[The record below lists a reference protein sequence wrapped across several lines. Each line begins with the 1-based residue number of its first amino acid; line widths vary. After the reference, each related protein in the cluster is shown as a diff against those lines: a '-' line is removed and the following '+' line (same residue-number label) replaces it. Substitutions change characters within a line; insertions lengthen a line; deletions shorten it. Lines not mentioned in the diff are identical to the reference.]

1 MNFINNILNKAAK
14 AVNTEDKIFTVSI
27 DKLHFDEDYKAVFK
41 QEEDKVQRI
50 AEDMK
55 ANGFDKSQPII
66 IDESYAIL
74 DGNSR
79 YMACQIAGITKVPV
93 IIKKF
98 ESRKD
103 ALLYELSL
111 QMNRRN
117 IADDSVLI
125 DTYHTLA
132 YMTDED
138 GNKLFTDV
146 EIAEKLGVSPRQI
159 SKAKE
164 VELKA
169 NDEIKEA
176 LKAGEISLHK
186 AYTTMKEE
194 KKTET
199 EVTTPKTVEA
209 QAGTELPVQENEE
222 VQTISGFVE
231 ETTEKTSDETIIEVP
246 VETGPIEAESTAP
259 VAESLPKP
267 KKPSAEKPQVEKL
280 SLKFK
285 TEDFTLIQNAADAAN
300 LSVAEYAMNILMEAV
315 QTSSTEI
322 VSEKETA

>member
-1 MNFINNILNKAAK
+1 MNFFNNILNKAAK
-14 AVNTEDKIFTVSI
+14 AVTLEDKIFTVSI

-66 IDESYAIL
+66 IDENYAIL

-79 YMACQIAGITKVPV
+79 FMACQIAGITKVPV

-103 ALLYELSL
+103 ALLYELGL

-125 DTYHTLA
+125 DTYHTVA
-132 YMTDED
+132 AMKDED

-164 VELKA
+164 VDLKA
-169 NDEIKEA
+169 NDELKDA
-176 LKAGEISLHK
+176 LKNGEISLNK
-186 AYTTMKEE
+186 AYNSMKEE
-194 KKTET
+194 LKAKEEPEVKSE
-199 EVTTPKTVEA
+199 EVTSA
-209 QAGTELPVQENEE
+209 QAEVESETSEE
-222 VQTISGFVE
+222 HAE
-231 ETTEKTSDETIIEVP
+231 EKTASPAT
-246 VETGPIEAESTAP
+246 ESAP
-259 VAESLPKP
+259 KA
-267 KKPSAEKPQVEKL
+267 KKPASEKPAVEKL
-280 SLKFK
+280 SLRFK
-285 TEDFTLIQNAADAAN
+285 PEDFVLLQNAADSAN
-300 LSVAEYAMNILMEAV
+300 LSVTEYAMNILMEAV
-315 QTSSTEI
+315 QASSAETI
-322 VSEKETA
+322 SEKETA

>member
-1 MNFINNILNKAAK
+1 MSFINNILNKAAK

-27 DKLHFDEDYKAVFK
+27 EKLHFDEDYKAVFK

-66 IDESYAIL
+66 LDENYAIL

-98 ESRKD
+98 ESKKE
-103 ALLYELSL
+103 ALLYALGL

-117 IADDSVLI
+117 IADESILI
-125 DTYHTLA
+125 DTYNKLA
-132 YMTDED
+132 AMKDEE

-146 EIAEKLGVSPRQI
+146 EIAEKLRVSPRQI

-164 VELKA
+164 VDLKA
-169 NDEIKEA
+169 TDEIKAA
-176 LKAGEISLHK
+176 LRAGEISLHK

-194 KKTET
+194 KKTE
-199 EVTTPKTVEA
+199 EI
-209 QAGTELPVQENEE
+209 PVQEEE
-222 VQTISGFVE
+222 AQTPSEVVE
-231 ETTEKTSDETIIEVP
+231 ETTERTPDAVIEAT
-246 VETGPIEAESTAP
+246 VETAAIESDDTSPA
-259 VAESLPKP
+259 VESLPKP

-285 TEDFTLIQNAADAAN
+285 PEDFTLIQNAARAAN
-300 LSVAEYAMNILMEAV
+300 VSVAEYAMNILMKSV
-315 QTSSTEI
+315 QTIPAAET

>member
-1 MNFINNILNKAAK
+1 MNFFNNILNKAAK

-27 DKLHFDEDYKAVFK
+27 EKLHFDEDYKAVFK

-66 IDESYAIL
+66 LDENYAIL

-98 ESRKD
+98 ESKKE
-103 ALLYELSL
+103 ALLYALGL

-117 IADDSVLI
+117 IADESILI
-125 DTYHTLA
+125 DTYNKLA
-132 YMTDED
+132 AMKDEE

-146 EIAEKLGVSPRQI
+146 EIAEKLRVSPRQI

-164 VELKA
+164 VDLKA
-169 NDEIKEA
+169 TDEIKAA
-176 LKAGEISLHK
+176 LRAGEISLHK

-194 KKTET
+194 KKTE
-199 EVTTPKTVEA
+199 EI
-209 QAGTELPVQENEE
+209 PVQEEE
-222 VQTISGFVE
+222 AQTPSEVVE
-231 ETTEKTSDETIIEVP
+231 ETTESTPDAVIEAP
-246 VETGPIEAESTAP
+246 VETAAMESDDTSPA
-259 VAESLPKP
+259 VESLPKP

-285 TEDFTLIQNAADAAN
+285 PGDFVLIQNAAQAAN
-300 LSVAEYAMNILMEAV
+300 VSVAEYAMNILMKSV
-315 QTSSTEI
+315 QTIPAAET

>member
-1 MNFINNILNKAAK
+1 MSFINNILNKAAK
-14 AVNTEDKIFTVSI
+14 AVNTEDKIFTISI

-66 IDESYAIL
+66 LDENYAIL

-79 YMACQIAGITKVPV
+79 FMACQIAGITKVPV

-98 ESRKD
+98 ESKKE
-103 ALLYELSL
+103 ALLYALGL

-117 IADDSVLI
+117 IADESILI
-125 DTYHTLA
+125 DTYNKLA
-132 YMTDED
+132 AMKDEE

-146 EIAEKLGVSPRQI
+146 EIAEKLRVSPRQI

-164 VELKA
+164 VDLKA
-169 NDEIKEA
+169 TDEIKAA
-176 LKAGEISLHK
+176 LRAGEISLHK

-194 KKTET
+194 KKAE
-199 EVTTPKTVEA
+199 EM
-209 QAGTELPVQENEE
+209 PVQKVEE
-222 VQTISGFVE
+222 VQSISESIE
-231 ETTEKTSDETIIEVP
+231 ETTNDVDVVD
-246 VETGPIEAESTAP
+246 VETPAEP
-259 VAESLPKP
+259 VAVETETAAPEVESLPKP

-285 TEDFTLIQNAADAAN
+285 PEDFTLIQNAAQAAN
-300 LSVAEYAMNILMEAV
+300 VSVAEYAMNILMKSV
-315 QTSSTEI
+315 QTILAAET

>member
-1 MNFINNILNKAAK
+1 MSFINNILNKAAK

-27 DKLHFDEDYKAVFK
+27 EKLHFDEDYKAVFK

-66 IDESYAIL
+66 LDENYAIL

-98 ESRKD
+98 ESKKE
-103 ALLYELSL
+103 ALLYALGL

-117 IADDSVLI
+117 IADESILI
-125 DTYHTLA
+125 DTYNKLA
-132 YMTDED
+132 AMKDEE

-146 EIAEKLGVSPRQI
+146 EIAEKLRVSPRQI

-164 VELKA
+164 VDLKA
-169 NDEIKEA
+169 TDEIKAA
-176 LKAGEISLHK
+176 LRAGEISLHK

-194 KKTET
+194 KKTE
-199 EVTTPKTVEA
+199 EM
-209 QAGTELPVQENEE
+209 PVQEEE
-222 VQTISGFVE
+222 AQTPSEVVG
-231 ETTEKTSDETIIEVP
+231 ETTESTPDTVIEAP
-246 VETGPIEAESTAP
+246 VETAAIESDDTSPAL
-259 VAESLPKP
+259 ESLPKP

-285 TEDFTLIQNAADAAN
+285 PGDFVLIQNAAQAAN
-300 LSVAEYAMNILMEAV
+300 VSVAEYAMNILMKSV
-315 QTSSTEI
+315 QTIPAAET

>member
-1 MNFINNILNKAAK
+1 MSFINNILNKAAK
-14 AVNTEDKIFTVSI
+14 AVNTEDKIFTLSI
-27 DKLHFDEDYKAVFK
+27 EKLHFDEDYKAVFK

-66 IDESYAIL
+66 LDENYAIL

-98 ESRKD
+98 ESKKET
-103 ALLYELSL
+103 LLYALGL

-117 IADDSVLI
+117 IADESILI
-125 DTYHTLA
+125 DTYNKLA
-132 YMTDED
+132 AMKDEE

-146 EIAEKLGVSPRQI
+146 EIAEKLRVSPRQI

-164 VELKA
+164 VDLKA
-169 NDEIKEA
+169 TDEIKAA
-176 LKAGEISLHK
+176 LRAGEISLHK

-194 KKTET
+194 KKTE
-199 EVTTPKTVEA
+199 EM
-209 QAGTELPVQENEE
+209 PVQEEE
-222 VQTISGFVE
+222 AQTPSEVVE
-231 ETTEKTSDETIIEVP
+231 ETTESTPDAVIEAP
-246 VETGPIEAESTAP
+246 VETAAIESDDTSLA
-259 VAESLPKP
+259 VESLPKP

-285 TEDFTLIQNAADAAN
+285 PGDFVLIQNAAQAAN
-300 LSVAEYAMNILMEAV
+300 VSVAEYAMNILMKSV
-315 QTSSTEI
+315 QTIPAAENSLRKGNSLNM
-322 VSEKETA
+322 K

>member
-1 MNFINNILNKAAK
+1 MTFFNNILNKAAK
-14 AVNTEDKIFTVSI
+14 AVSTEDKIFTVSI

-66 IDESYAIL
+66 IDENYAIL

-79 YMACQIAGITKVPV
+79 FMACQIAGITKVPV

-98 ESRKD
+98 ESRKN
-103 ALLYELSL
+103 ALLYELGL

-125 DTYHTLA
+125 DTYHTVA
-132 YMTDED
+132 AMKDEE

-164 VELKA
+164 VDLKA
-169 NDEIKEA
+169 NDELKDA
-176 LKAGEISLHK
+176 LKNGEISLNK
-186 AYTTMKEE
+186 AYNSMKEE
-194 KKTET
+194 MEAKEEPEVKSE
-199 EVTTPKTVEA
+199 EVTSA
-209 QAGTELPVQENEE
+209 LA
-222 VQTISGFVE
+222 
-231 ETTEKTSDETIIEVP
+231 
-246 VETGPIEAESTAP
+246 EAETPEASADEAKTATP
-259 VAESLPKP
+259 VAESTPKA
-267 KKPSAEKPQVEKL
+267 KKPATKK
-280 SLKFK
+280 K
-285 TEDFTLIQNAADAAN
+285 TTAKKTTAKKT
-300 LSVAEYAMNILMEAV
+300 
-315 QTSSTEI
+315 TSS
-322 VSEKETA
+322 KTAKK

>member
-1 MNFINNILNKAAK
+1 MSFINNILNKAAK

-66 IDESYAIL
+66 LDENYAIL

-79 YMACQIAGITKVPV
+79 FMACQIAGITKVPV

-98 ESRKD
+98 ESKKE
-103 ALLYELSL
+103 ALLYALGL

-117 IADDSVLI
+117 IADESILI
-125 DTYHTLA
+125 DTYNKLA
-132 YMTDED
+132 AMKDEE

-146 EIAEKLGVSPRQI
+146 EIAEKLRVSPRQI

-164 VELKA
+164 VDLKA
-169 NDEIKEA
+169 TDEIKAA
-176 LKAGEISLHK
+176 LRAGEISLHK

-194 KKTET
+194 KKTE
-199 EVTTPKTVEA
+199 EM
-209 QAGTELPVQENEE
+209 PVQEEE
-222 VQTISGFVE
+222 AQTPSEVVE
-231 ETTEKTSDETIIEVP
+231 ETTESTPDAVIEAP
-246 VETGPIEAESTAP
+246 VETAAIESDDTSPA
-259 VAESLPKP
+259 VESLQKP

-285 TEDFTLIQNAADAAN
+285 PGDFVLIQNAAQAAN
-300 LSVAEYAMNILMEAV
+300 VSVAEYAMNILMKSV
-315 QTSSTEI
+315 QTIPAAET
-322 VSEKETA
+322 VSKKETA

>member
-1 MNFINNILNKAAK
+1 MSFINNILNKAAK
-14 AVNTEDKIFTVSI
+14 AVNTEDKIFTLSI
-27 DKLHFDEDYKAVFK
+27 EKLHFDEDYKAVFK

-66 IDESYAIL
+66 LDENYAIL

-98 ESRKD
+98 ESKKET
-103 ALLYELSL
+103 LLYALGL

-117 IADDSVLI
+117 IADESILI
-125 DTYHTLA
+125 DTYNKLA
-132 YMTDED
+132 AMKDEE

-146 EIAEKLGVSPRQI
+146 EIAEKLRVSPRQI

-164 VELKA
+164 VDLKA
-169 NDEIKEA
+169 TDEIKAA
-176 LKAGEISLHK
+176 LRAGEISLHK

-194 KKTET
+194 KKTE
-199 EVTTPKTVEA
+199 EI
-209 QAGTELPVQENEE
+209 PVQEEE
-222 VQTISGFVE
+222 AQTPSEVVE
-231 ETTEKTSDETIIEVP
+231 ETTERTPDAVIEAT
-246 VETGPIEAESTAP
+246 VETAAIESDDTSPA
-259 VAESLPKP
+259 VESLPKP

-285 TEDFTLIQNAADAAN
+285 PGDFVLIQNAAQAAN
-300 LSVAEYAMNILMEAV
+300 VSVAAYAMNILMKSV
-315 QTSSTEI
+315 QTIPAAET

>member
-1 MNFINNILNKAAK
+1 MNFFNNILNKAAK
-14 AVNTEDKIFTVSI
+14 AVTLEDKIFTVSI

-50 AEDMK
+50 AEDMMT
-55 ANGFDKSQPII
+55 NGFDKSQPII
-66 IDESYAIL
+66 IDENYAIL

-79 YMACQIAGITKVPV
+79 FMACQITKVPV

-103 ALLYELSL
+103 ALLYELGL

-117 IADDSVLI
+117 IANDSVLI

-132 YMTDED
+132 EKKDEE

-146 EIAEKLGVSPRQI
+146 EIAERLGVSPRQI

-164 VELKA
+164 VDLKA
-169 NDEIKEA
+169 NDELKDA
-176 LKAGEISLHK
+176 LKNGEISLNK
-186 AYTTMKEE
+186 AYNSMKEE
-194 KKTET
+194 MKAKEET
-199 EVTTPKTVEA
+199 EVKS
-209 QAGTELPVQENEE
+209 EE
-222 VQTISGFVE
+222 VTSTPADVK
-231 ETTEKTSDETIIEVP
+231 TEASADEAKNAT
-246 VETGPIEAESTAP
+246 P
-259 VAESLPKP
+259 VAESTPKA
-267 KKPSAEKPQVEKL
+267 KKPASEKPTVEKL

-285 TEDFTLIQNAADAAN
+285 PEDFALIQNAAQTAN
-300 LSVAEYAMNILMEAV
+300 LSVTEYAMNILMGSV
-315 QTSSTEI
+315 QASSAET

>member
-1 MNFINNILNKAAK
+1 MSFINNILNKAAK

-27 DKLHFDEDYKAVFK
+27 EKLHFDEDYKAVFK

-66 IDESYAIL
+66 LDENYAIL

-98 ESRKD
+98 ESKKE
-103 ALLYELSL
+103 ALLYALGL

-117 IADDSVLI
+117 IADESILI
-125 DTYHTLA
+125 DTYNKLA
-132 YMTDED
+132 AMKDEE

-146 EIAEKLGVSPRQI
+146 EIAEKLRVSPRQI

-164 VELKA
+164 VDLKA
-169 NDEIKEA
+169 TDEIKAA
-176 LKAGEISLHK
+176 LRAGEISLHK

-194 KKTET
+194 KKTE
-199 EVTTPKTVEA
+199 EM
-209 QAGTELPVQENEE
+209 PVQEEE
-222 VQTISGFVE
+222 AQTPSEVVE
-231 ETTEKTSDETIIEVP
+231 ETTESTPDAVIEAP
-246 VETGPIEAESTAP
+246 VETAAIESDDTSPA
-259 VAESLPKP
+259 AESLPKP

-285 TEDFTLIQNAADAAN
+285 PGDFVLIQNAAQAAN
-300 LSVAEYAMNILMEAV
+300 VSVAEYAMNILMKSV
-315 QTSSTEI
+315 QTIPAAET

>member
-1 MNFINNILNKAAK
+1 MSFINNILNKAAK

-27 DKLHFDEDYKAVFK
+27 EKLHFDEDYKAVFK

-66 IDESYAIL
+66 LDENYAIL

-98 ESRKD
+98 ESKKE
-103 ALLYELSL
+103 ALLYALGL

-117 IADDSVLI
+117 IADESILI
-125 DTYHTLA
+125 DTYNKLA
-132 YMTDED
+132 AMKDEE

-146 EIAEKLGVSPRQI
+146 EIAEKLRVSPRQI

-164 VELKA
+164 VDLKA
-169 NDEIKEA
+169 TDEIKAA
-176 LKAGEISLHK
+176 LRAGEISLHK

-194 KKTET
+194 KKTE
-199 EVTTPKTVEA
+199 EM
-209 QAGTELPVQENEE
+209 PVQEEE
-222 VQTISGFVE
+222 AQTPSEVVE
-231 ETTEKTSDETIIEVP
+231 ETTESTPDAVIEAP
-246 VETGPIEAESTAP
+246 VETAAIESDDTSPA
-259 VAESLPKP
+259 VESLPKP

-285 TEDFTLIQNAADAAN
+285 PEDFALIQNAAQAAN
-300 LSVAEYAMNILMEAV
+300 VSVAEYAMNILMKSV
-315 QTSSTEI
+315 QTIPAAET

>member
-1 MNFINNILNKAAK
+1 MSFINNILNKAAK

-66 IDESYAIL
+66 LDENYAIL

-98 ESRKD
+98 ESKKE
-103 ALLYELSL
+103 ALLYALGL

-117 IADDSVLI
+117 IADESILI
-125 DTYHTLA
+125 DTYNKLA
-132 YMTDED
+132 AMKDEE

-146 EIAEKLGVSPRQI
+146 EIAEKLRVSPRQI

-164 VELKA
+164 VDLKA
-169 NDEIKEA
+169 TDEIKAA
-176 LKAGEISLHK
+176 LRAGEISLHK

-194 KKTET
+194 KKTE
-199 EVTTPKTVEA
+199 EM
-209 QAGTELPVQENEE
+209 PVQEEE
-222 VQTISGFVE
+222 AQTPSEVVE
-231 ETTEKTSDETIIEVP
+231 ETTESTTDAVIEAP
-246 VETGPIEAESTAP
+246 VETAAIESDDTSPA
-259 VAESLPKP
+259 VESLPKP

-285 TEDFTLIQNAADAAN
+285 PGDFVLIQNAAQAAN
-300 LSVAEYAMNILMEAV
+300 VSVAEYAMNILMKSV
-315 QTSSTEI
+315 QTILAAET

>member
-1 MNFINNILNKAAK
+1 MSFINNILNKAAK

-66 IDESYAIL
+66 IDENYAIL

-79 YMACQIAGITKVPV
+79 YMACQIAGIKKVPV

-98 ESRKD
+98 SSKKE
-103 ALLYELSL
+103 ALLYALGL

-117 IADDSVLI
+117 IADESILI
-125 DTYHTLA
+125 DTYNKLA
-132 YMTDED
+132 AMKDEE

-146 EIAEKLGVSPRQI
+146 EIAEKLRVSPRQI

-164 VELKA
+164 VDLKA
-169 NDEIKEA
+169 TDEIKAA
-176 LKAGEISLHK
+176 LRAGEISLHK

-194 KKTET
+194 KKTE
-199 EVTTPKTVEA
+199 EM
-209 QAGTELPVQENEE
+209 PVQEEE
-222 VQTISGFVE
+222 AQTPSEVVE
-231 ETTEKTSDETIIEVP
+231 ETTESTPDAVIEAP
-246 VETGPIEAESTAP
+246 VETAAIEADDTSPA
-259 VAESLPKP
+259 VESLPKP
-267 KKPSAEKPQVEKL
+267 KKLSAEKPQVEKL

-285 TEDFTLIQNAADAAN
+285 PEDFALIQNAAQAAN
-300 LSVAEYAMNILMEAV
+300 VSVAEYAMNILMESV
-315 QTSSTEI
+315 QTIPAAET

>member
-1 MNFINNILNKAAK
+1 MSFINNILNKAAK

-66 IDESYAIL
+66 LDENYAIL

-98 ESRKD
+98 ESKKE
-103 ALLYELSL
+103 ALLYALGL

-117 IADDSVLI
+117 IADESILI
-125 DTYHTLA
+125 DTYNKLA
-132 YMTDED
+132 AMKDEE

-146 EIAEKLGVSPRQI
+146 EIAEKLRVSPRQI

-164 VELKA
+164 VDLKA
-169 NDEIKEA
+169 TDEIKAA
-176 LKAGEISLHK
+176 LRAGEISLHK

-194 KKTET
+194 KKTE
-199 EVTTPKTVEA
+199 EM
-209 QAGTELPVQENEE
+209 PVQEEE
-222 VQTISGFVE
+222 AQTPSEVVE
-231 ETTEKTSDETIIEVP
+231 ETTESTPDAVIEAP
-246 VETGPIEAESTAP
+246 VETAAIESDDTSPA
-259 VAESLPKP
+259 VESLPKP

-285 TEDFTLIQNAADAAN
+285 PEDFALIQNAAQAAHV
-300 LSVAEYAMNILMEAV
+300 SVAEYAMNILMKSV
-315 QTSSTEI
+315 QTIPAAAT

>member
-1 MNFINNILNKAAK
+1 MSFINNILNKAAK

-66 IDESYAIL
+66 LDENYAIL

-98 ESRKD
+98 ESKKE
-103 ALLYELSL
+103 ALLYALGL

-117 IADDSVLI
+117 IADESILI
-125 DTYHTLA
+125 DTYNKLA
-132 YMTDED
+132 AMKDEE

-146 EIAEKLGVSPRQI
+146 EIAEKLRVSPRQI

-164 VELKA
+164 VDLKA
-169 NDEIKEA
+169 TDEIKAA
-176 LKAGEISLHK
+176 LRAGEISLHK

-194 KKTET
+194 KKTE
-199 EVTTPKTVEA
+199 EM
-209 QAGTELPVQENEE
+209 PVQEEE
-222 VQTISGFVE
+222 AQTPSEVVE
-231 ETTEKTSDETIIEVP
+231 ETTESTPDAVIEAP
-246 VETGPIEAESTAP
+246 VETAAIESDDTSPA
-259 VAESLPKP
+259 VESLPKP

-285 TEDFTLIQNAADAAN
+285 PEDFVLIQNAAQAAN
-300 LSVAEYAMNILMEAV
+300 VSVAEYAMNILMKSV
-315 QTSSTEI
+315 QTIPAAET

>member
-1 MNFINNILNKAAK
+1 MSFINNILNKAAK

-27 DKLHFDEDYKAVFK
+27 EKLHFDEDYKAVFK

-66 IDESYAIL
+66 LDENYAIL

-98 ESRKD
+98 ESKKE
-103 ALLYELSL
+103 ALLYALGL

-117 IADDSVLI
+117 IADESILI
-125 DTYHTLA
+125 DTYNKLA
-132 YMTDED
+132 AMKDEE

-146 EIAEKLGVSPRQI
+146 EIAEKLRVSPRQI

-164 VELKA
+164 VDLKA
-169 NDEIKEA
+169 TDEIKAA
-176 LKAGEISLHK
+176 LRAGEISLHK

-194 KKTET
+194 KKTE
-199 EVTTPKTVEA
+199 EM
-209 QAGTELPVQENEE
+209 PVQEEE
-222 VQTISGFVE
+222 AQTPSEVVE
-231 ETTEKTSDETIIEVP
+231 ETTESTPDAVIEAP
-246 VETGPIEAESTAP
+246 VETAAIESDDTSP
-259 VAESLPKP
+259 TVESLPKP

-285 TEDFTLIQNAADAAN
+285 PGDFVLIQNAAQAAN
-300 LSVAEYAMNILMEAV
+300 VSVAEYAMNILMKSV
-315 QTSSTEI
+315 QTIPAAEK

>member
-1 MNFINNILNKAAK
+1 MTFFNNILNKGAK
-14 AVNTEDKIFTVSI
+14 AVSTEDKIFTASI

-66 IDESYAIL
+66 IDENYAIL

-98 ESRKD
+98 ESKRD
-103 ALLYELSL
+103 ALLYELGL

-132 YMTDED
+132 EKKDEE

-146 EIAEKLGVSPRQI
+146 EIAERLGVSPRQI

-164 VELKA
+164 VDLKA
-169 NDEIKEA
+169 NDELKDA
-176 LKAGEISLHK
+176 LKSGEITLNK
-186 AYTTMKEE
+186 AYNSMKEE
-194 KKTET
+194 LKAKVEVQEEPEKKIEEVSTVPVAIET
-199 EVTTPKTVEA
+199 EVPETPVAE
-209 QAGTELPVQENEE
+209 
-222 VQTISGFVE
+222 E
-231 ETTEKTSDETIIEVP
+231 ETAT
-246 VETGPIEAESTAP
+246 P

-267 KKPSAEKPQVEKL
+267 KKPSAEKPAVEKL
-280 SLKFK
+280 NLKFK
-285 TEDFTLIQNAADAAN
+285 PEDFILIQNAADAAN
-300 LSVAEYAMNILMEAV
+300 LSVSEYAMNILMEAV
-315 QTSSTEI
+315 QATSAEI

>member
-1 MNFINNILNKAAK
+1 MSFINNILNKAAK

-27 DKLHFDEDYKAVFK
+27 EKLHFDEDYKAVFK

-66 IDESYAIL
+66 LDENYAIL

-98 ESRKD
+98 ESKKE
-103 ALLYELSL
+103 ALLYALGL

-117 IADDSVLI
+117 IADESILI
-125 DTYHTLA
+125 DTYNKLA
-132 YMTDED
+132 AMKDEE

-146 EIAEKLGVSPRQI
+146 EIAEKLRVSPRQI

-164 VELKA
+164 VDLKA
-169 NDEIKEA
+169 TDEIKAA
-176 LKAGEISLHK
+176 LRAGEISLHK

-194 KKTET
+194 KKTE
-199 EVTTPKTVEA
+199 EM
-209 QAGTELPVQENEE
+209 PVQEEE
-222 VQTISGFVE
+222 AQTPSEVVE
-231 ETTEKTSDETIIEVP
+231 ETTESTPDAVIEAP
-246 VETGPIEAESTAP
+246 VETAAIESDDTSPA
-259 VAESLPKP
+259 VESLPKP

-285 TEDFTLIQNAADAAN
+285 PGDFVLIQNAAQAAN
-300 LSVAEYAMNILMEAV
+300 VSVAEYAMNILMKSV
-315 QTSSTEI
+315 QTIPAAET
-322 VSEKETA
+322 VSEKGTA

>member
-1 MNFINNILNKAAK
+1 MSFINNILNKAAK

-27 DKLHFDEDYKAVFK
+27 EKLHFDEDYKAVFK

-66 IDESYAIL
+66 LDENYAIL

-98 ESRKD
+98 ESKKE
-103 ALLYELSL
+103 ALLYALGL

-117 IADDSVLI
+117 IADESILI
-125 DTYHTLA
+125 DTYNKLA
-132 YMTDED
+132 AMKDEE

-146 EIAEKLGVSPRQI
+146 EIAEKLRVSPRQI

-164 VELKA
+164 VDLKA
-169 NDEIKEA
+169 TDEIKAA
-176 LKAGEISLHK
+176 LRAGEISLHK

-194 KKTET
+194 KKTE
-199 EVTTPKTVEA
+199 EM
-209 QAGTELPVQENEE
+209 PVQEEE
-222 VQTISGFVE
+222 AQTPSEVVE
-231 ETTEKTSDETIIEVP
+231 ETTESTPDAVIEAP
-246 VETGPIEAESTAP
+246 VETAAIESDDTLPA
-259 VAESLPKP
+259 VESLPKP

-285 TEDFTLIQNAADAAN
+285 PGDFVLIQNAAQAAN
-300 LSVAEYAMNILMEAV
+300 VSVAEYAMNILMKSV
-315 QTSSTEI
+315 QTIPAAET

>member
-1 MNFINNILNKAAK
+1 MSFINNILNKAAK

-27 DKLHFDEDYKAVFK
+27 EKLHFDEDYKAVFK

-66 IDESYAIL
+66 LDENYAIL

-79 YMACQIAGITKVPV
+79 FMACQIAGITKVPV

-98 ESRKD
+98 ESKKE
-103 ALLYELSL
+103 ALLYALGL

-117 IADDSVLI
+117 IADESILI
-125 DTYHTLA
+125 DTYNKLA
-132 YMTDED
+132 AMKDEE

-146 EIAEKLGVSPRQI
+146 EIAEKLRVSPRQI

-164 VELKA
+164 VDLKA
-169 NDEIKEA
+169 TDEIKAA
-176 LKAGEISLHK
+176 LRAGEISLHK

-194 KKTET
+194 KKTE
-199 EVTTPKTVEA
+199 EM
-209 QAGTELPVQENEE
+209 PVQEEE
-222 VQTISGFVE
+222 AQTPSEVVE
-231 ETTEKTSDETIIEVP
+231 ETTESTPDAVIEAP
-246 VETGPIEAESTAP
+246 VETAAIESDDTSPA
-259 VAESLPKP
+259 VESLQKP

-285 TEDFTLIQNAADAAN
+285 PGDFVLIQNAAQAAN
-300 LSVAEYAMNILMEAV
+300 VSVSEYAMNILMKSV
-315 QTSSTEI
+315 QTIPAAET
-322 VSEKETA
+322 VSKKETA

>member
-1 MNFINNILNKAAK
+1 MSFINNILNKAAK
-14 AVNTEDKIFTVSI
+14 AVNTEDKIFTISI

-66 IDESYAIL
+66 LDENYAIL

-79 YMACQIAGITKVPV
+79 FMACQIAGITKVPV

-98 ESRKD
+98 ESKKE
-103 ALLYELSL
+103 ALLYALGL

-117 IADDSVLI
+117 IADESILI
-125 DTYHTLA
+125 DTYNKLA
-132 YMTDED
+132 TMKDEE

-146 EIAEKLGVSPRQI
+146 EIAEKLRVSPRQI

-164 VELKA
+164 VDLKA
-169 NDEIKEA
+169 TDEIKAA
-176 LKAGEISLHK
+176 LRAGEISLHK

-194 KKTET
+194 KKTE
-199 EVTTPKTVEA
+199 EI
-209 QAGTELPVQENEE
+209 PVQEEE
-222 VQTISGFVE
+222 AQTPSEVVE
-231 ETTEKTSDETIIEVP
+231 ETTESTPDAVIEAP
-246 VETGPIEAESTAP
+246 VETAAIESDDTSPA
-259 VAESLPKP
+259 VESLPKP

-285 TEDFTLIQNAADAAN
+285 PGDFVLIQNAAQAAN
-300 LSVAEYAMNILMEAV
+300 VSVAEYAMNILMKSV
-315 QTSSTEI
+315 QTIPAAET

>member
-1 MNFINNILNKAAK
+1 MSFINNILNKAAK

-66 IDESYAIL
+66 LDENYAIL

-79 YMACQIAGITKVPV
+79 YMACQIAEITKVPV

-98 ESRKD
+98 ESKKE
-103 ALLYELSL
+103 ALLYALGL

-117 IADDSVLI
+117 IADESILI
-125 DTYHTLA
+125 DTYNKLA
-132 YMTDED
+132 AMKDEE

-146 EIAEKLGVSPRQI
+146 EIAEKLRVSPRQI

-164 VELKA
+164 VDLKA
-169 NDEIKEA
+169 TDEIKAA
-176 LKAGEISLHK
+176 LRAGEISLHK

-194 KKTET
+194 KKTE
-199 EVTTPKTVEA
+199 EMLVQEEEA
-209 QAGTELPVQENEE
+209 QTPSE
-222 VQTISGFVE
+222 VVE
-231 ETTEKTSDETIIEVP
+231 ETTESTPDAVIEAP
-246 VETGPIEAESTAP
+246 VETSAIESDDTSPA
-259 VAESLPKP
+259 VESLPKP

-285 TEDFTLIQNAADAAN
+285 PRDFVLIQNAAQAAN
-300 LSVAEYAMNILMEAV
+300 VSVAEYAMNILMKSV
-315 QTSSTEI
+315 QTIPAAET

>member
-1 MNFINNILNKAAK
+1 MSFINNILNKAAK

-27 DKLHFDEDYKAVFK
+27 EKLHFDEDYKAVFK

-66 IDESYAIL
+66 LDENYAIL

-79 YMACQIAGITKVPV
+79 FMACQIAGITKVPV

-98 ESRKD
+98 ESKKE
-103 ALLYELSL
+103 ALLYALGL

-117 IADDSVLI
+117 IADESILI
-125 DTYHTLA
+125 DTYNKLA
-132 YMTDED
+132 AMKDEE

-146 EIAEKLGVSPRQI
+146 EIAEKLRVSPRQI

-164 VELKA
+164 VDLKA
-169 NDEIKEA
+169 TDEIKAA
-176 LKAGEISLHK
+176 LRAGEISLHK

-194 KKTET
+194 KKTE
-199 EVTTPKTVEA
+199 EM
-209 QAGTELPVQENEE
+209 PVQKVEE
-222 VQTISGFVE
+222 VQSVSESVE
-231 ETTEKTSDETIIEVP
+231 EITNETDVVA
-246 VETGPIEAESTAP
+246 VETPAEP
-259 VAESLPKP
+259 VAIKTETSTLETESLQKP

-285 TEDFTLIQNAADAAN
+285 PEDFVLIQNAAQAAN
-300 LSVAEYAMNILMEAV
+300 VSVVEYAMNILMESV
-315 QTSSTEI
+315 QTIPAAET
-322 VSEKETA
+322 VSKKETA

>member
-1 MNFINNILNKAAK
+1 MTFFNNILNKAAK
-14 AVNTEDKIFTVSI
+14 AVSTEDKIFTVSI

-55 ANGFDKSQPII
+55 ENGFDKSQPII
-66 IDESYAIL
+66 IDENYAIL

-98 ESRKD
+98 ESKKE
-103 ALLYELSL
+103 ALLYALGL

-117 IADDSVLI
+117 IADESILI
-125 DTYHTLA
+125 DTYNKLA
-132 YMTDED
+132 AMKDEE

-146 EIAEKLGVSPRQI
+146 EIAEKLRVSPRQI

-164 VELKA
+164 VDLKA
-169 NDEIKEA
+169 TDEIKAA
-176 LKAGEISLHK
+176 LRAGEISLHK

-194 KKTET
+194 KKTE
-199 EVTTPKTVEA
+199 EI
-209 QAGTELPVQENEE
+209 PVQEEE
-222 VQTISGFVE
+222 AQTPSEVVE
-231 ETTEKTSDETIIEVP
+231 ETTESTPDAVIEAP
-246 VETGPIEAESTAP
+246 VETAAIESDDTSPA
-259 VAESLPKP
+259 VESLPKP

-285 TEDFTLIQNAADAAN
+285 PGDFVLIQNAAQAAN
-300 LSVAEYAMNILMEAV
+300 VSVAEYAMNILMKSV
-315 QTSSTEI
+315 QTIPAAET

>member
-1 MNFINNILNKAAK
+1 MSFINNILNKAAK

-66 IDESYAIL
+66 LDENYAIL

-79 YMACQIAGITKVPV
+79 FMACQIAGITKVPV

-98 ESRKD
+98 ESKKE
-103 ALLYELSL
+103 ALLYALGL

-117 IADDSVLI
+117 IADESILI
-125 DTYHTLA
+125 DTYNKLA
-132 YMTDED
+132 AMKDEE

-146 EIAEKLGVSPRQI
+146 EIAEKLRVSPRQI

-164 VELKA
+164 VDLKA
-169 NDEIKEA
+169 TDEIKAA
-176 LKAGEISLHK
+176 LRAGEISLHK

-194 KKTET
+194 KKTE
-199 EVTTPKTVEA
+199 EM
-209 QAGTELPVQENEE
+209 PVQKVEE
-222 VQTISGFVE
+222 VQSVSESVE
-231 ETTEKTSDETIIEVP
+231 EITNETDVVA
-246 VETGPIEAESTAP
+246 VETPAEP
-259 VAESLPKP
+259 VAIKTETSTLETESLQKP

-285 TEDFTLIQNAADAAN
+285 PEDCTLIQNAAQAAN
-300 LSVAEYAMNILMEAV
+300 VSVAEYALNILMKSV
-315 QTSSTEI
+315 QTIPAAENSFRKGNSLNM
-322 VSEKETA
+322 K

>member
-1 MNFINNILNKAAK
+1 MNFFNNILNKAAK
-14 AVNTEDKIFTVSI
+14 AVTLEDKIFTVSI

-41 QEEDKVQRI
+41 QAEDKVQRI
-50 AEDMK
+50 AEDMMT
-55 ANGFDKSQPII
+55 NGFDKSQPII
-66 IDESYAIL
+66 IDENYAIL

-79 YMACQIAGITKVPV
+79 FMACQIAGITKVPV

-103 ALLYELSL
+103 ALLYELGL

-125 DTYHTLA
+125 DTYHTVA
-132 YMTDED
+132 AMKDEE

-164 VELKA
+164 VDLKA
-169 NDEIKEA
+169 NEELKDA
-176 LKAGEISLHK
+176 LKNGEISLNK
-186 AYTTMKEE
+186 AYNSMKEE
-194 KKTET
+194 MKAKEEPEVKSEEVASTPADVKTEAT
-199 EVTTPKTVEA
+199 ADEA
-209 QAGTELPVQENEE
+209 KNAT
-222 VQTISGFVE
+222 
-231 ETTEKTSDETIIEVP
+231 
-246 VETGPIEAESTAP
+246 P
-259 VAESLPKP
+259 VAESTPKA
-267 KKPSAEKPQVEKL
+267 KKHASEKPAVEKL

-285 TEDFTLIQNAADAAN
+285 PEDYVLLQNAAQTVN
-300 LSVAEYAMNILMEAV
+300 LSVTEYAMNILMESV
-315 QTSSTEI
+315 QSSSTET

>member
-1 MNFINNILNKAAK
+1 MSFINNILNKAAK

-66 IDESYAIL
+66 LDENYAIL

-98 ESRKD
+98 ESKKE
-103 ALLYELSL
+103 ALLYALGL

-117 IADDSVLI
+117 IADESILI
-125 DTYHTLA
+125 DTYNKLA
-132 YMTDED
+132 AMKDEE

-146 EIAEKLGVSPRQI
+146 EIAEKLRVSPRQI

-164 VELKA
+164 VDLKA
-169 NDEIKEA
+169 TDEIKAA
-176 LKAGEISLHK
+176 LRAGEISLHK

-194 KKTET
+194 KKTE
-199 EVTTPKTVEA
+199 EI
-209 QAGTELPVQENEE
+209 PVQEEE
-222 VQTISGFVE
+222 AQTPSEVVE
-231 ETTEKTSDETIIEVP
+231 ETTESTPDAVIEAP
-246 VETGPIEAESTAP
+246 VETAAIESDDTSPA
-259 VAESLPKP
+259 VESLPKP
-267 KKPSAEKPQVEKL
+267 KKPSAEKPHVEKL

-285 TEDFTLIQNAADAAN
+285 PGDFVLIQNAAQAAN
-300 LSVAEYAMNILMEAV
+300 VSVAEYAMNILMKSV
-315 QTSSTEI
+315 QTIPAAET